1 MADLENVRWCRVRWL
16 ANSLALGNAAECE
29 SNGRRRR
36 AIAGADMKVVCERK
50 KRGQIDVDCYMI
62 SAVIIID
69 FIVVERHCS

>member
-1 MADLENVRWCRVRWL
+1 
-16 ANSLALGNAAECE
+16 
-29 SNGRRRR
+29 
-36 AIAGADMKVVCERK
+36 MKVVCERK